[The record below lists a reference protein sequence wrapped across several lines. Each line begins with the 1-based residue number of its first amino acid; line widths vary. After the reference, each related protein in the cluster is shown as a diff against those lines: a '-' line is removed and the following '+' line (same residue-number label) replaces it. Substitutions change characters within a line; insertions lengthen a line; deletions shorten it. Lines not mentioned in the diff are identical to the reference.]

1 MTNKT
6 TAPDLFATIGNVPGK
21 LEDSSAALTQAT
33 QLAEEVATKAEIA
46 DLALAEREESM
57 NSAVA
62 LVEQQ
67 LEALRKGN
75 DFDLWKIIHGRYDKK
90 VVAYAEQQ
98 VELRSANMPSLN
110 TVASFGTTNIDV
122 AAFVNSSQTRAEGEA
137 RLAIADTLDVLY
149 NVSNDII
156 EDENVQGAEIKKK
169 AEKMLADYHA
179 KKRFLSITF
188 NWLFKKTLNR
198 VVDYRKRLLDN
209 AQDLGAQSVEIDRI
223 DASLLARQHLL
234 RKELVETCINGLSLQ
249 NLMIEAQEE
258 LFRLEKAHSKEKD
271 AAARSSLNSQ
281 IKSQRGLVQ
290 IMVKRLFDLKSSAL
304 EEINMDSITDD
315 TRIGFAIIK
324 ADVDYSR
331 TKVIANLGFMLGL
344 VVEIVTGLRYAQSAK
359 DVRNA
364 KNRAVEKLSGSAA
377 ILQQVTNEILTDV
390 ESGLKALDIM
400 TEATVNGIQNN
411 RENMARVV
419 AMHTAS
425 NQRFNDLLTKIGNA

>member
-1 MTNKT
+1 MS
-6 TAPDLFATIGNVPGK
+6 DLFDNISSAPK
-21 LEDSSAALTQAT
+21 QLEDPSAALTQAK
-33 QLAEEVATKAEIA
+33 QLAGEVAQKAVVA
-46 DLALAEREESM
+46 DQALTEREKSM
-57 NSAVA
+57 DNAVA

-67 LEALRKGN
+67 LEALRKGS
-75 DFDLWKIIHGRYDKK
+75 DFDLWKIIRGRYPSK
-90 VVAYAEQQ
+90 VKYAVEQVA
-98 VELRSANMPSLN
+98 LRSASMPTLN
-110 TVASFGTTNIDV
+110 TVASFGTSKVDV
-122 AAFVNSSQTRAEGEA
+122 AAFVNSSQTKAEGEA
-137 RLAIADTLDVLY
+137 RLQIADTLDVLY
-149 NVSNDII
+149 GVSNDIV
-156 EDENVQGAEIKKK
+156 EDKDVQGAEIKIK
-169 AEKMLADYHA
+169 AEKMLAAYHA
-179 KKRFLSITF
+179 KKRYLSITF

-209 AQDLGAQSVEIDRI
+209 AEDLGANSVQIDRI
-223 DASLLARQHLL
+223 DASLLARQYLL
-234 RKELVETCINGLSLQ
+234 RNELLETCINGLSLQ

-258 LFRLEKAHSKEKD
+258 LLRLEKAHVKETD
-271 AAARSSLNSQ
+271 PAARSSLNGQ

-377 ILQQVTNEILTDV
+377 ILQQVTNDILTDV

-400 TEATVNGIQNN
+400 TQATVDGIQNN

-419 AMHTAS
+419 AMHEAS
-425 NQRFNDLLTKIGNA
+425 NLRFNALLTKIGNA